1 MHLYVVRT
9 KKYEKNFKKYYRANL
24 IDLNKLNLIIN
35 TIAQREKVPEKY
47 RDHKLQGD
55 LKDLRECHI
64 APDILLIYKI
74 EKEVLLLVLIN
85 IGSHSELFG

>member
-1 MHLYVVRT
+1 MDLCVIRT
-9 KKYEKNFKKYYRANL
+9 KKYEKNFQKYYKANH
-24 IDLNKLNLIIN
+24 IDLQKLNSIIN
-35 TIAQREKVPEKY
+35 TIAKGERLAKKY

-74 EKEVLLLVLIN
+74 EKEILILMLMN
-85 IGSHSELFG
+85 IGSHSDLFG